1 MQLLPEDDGDE
12 EHEHED
18 DGPRDDA
25 LLVHPACARRSV
37 GSGGRADGVRG
48 GCQDGAS
55 ARTRDGGG
63 RTYRLIIC
71 FSVPLARPI
80 DVSAVPSCDANK

>member
-1 MQLLPEDDGDE
+1 MRSTSTRMMAPVTTRCWYIL
-12 EHEHED
+12 
-18 DGPRDDA
+18 R
-25 LLVHPACARRSV
+25 ARGGRW
-37 GSGGRADGVRG
+37 GRADGVRG

-80 DVSAVPSCDANK
+80 DVSAVPSCSANK